1 MVEYKPVAQPEVPAL
16 DADPKGRHSSLCE
29 VKKKMR
35 SPFLI
40 AGLSAALTW
49 FGISVPA
56 QPARP
61 ANAVAETGKT
71 AAPPVP
77 GLSVER
83 LKRLDSLLQKYVD
96 DGRIAGAV
104 ALVLRDGNPVYQRA
118 VGWSDK
124 EAGRKMKMDTIFR
137 IASQT
142 KAITSAAIMALVEEG
157 KVGIAEPVSDFI
169 PTFAKTT
176 VAVKGDA
183 GVTMVP
189 AKRPIT
195 IADLLTH
202 TAGIS
207 YGTDPAVE
215 SLYQAKGLGPA
226 AGNGWYTADK
236 TEPIC
241 ETMERLGTLPFVAQP
256 GEAYVYGYNIDV
268 LGCVVEK
275 ASGMPLDQFVRTRI
289 TEPLG
294 MKDTAFF
301 LPAEQRERL
310 AAVYSSTADGTIVR
324 APEGSKGQGHYV
336 DGPKKSFAGG
346 AGLLSTAADYARF
359 LETIRR
365 GGALGGVR
373 ILGPRAAELMTTNQ
387 IGQLHSTTG
396 LGFGFGFETVDRY
409 GAKGMAG
416 VGAFGWGG
424 AYGTTYQ
431 VDRLGR
437 LVVVLMIQLM
447 PSKIDIESKFYNVV
461 YQALVN

>member
-1 MVEYKPVAQPEVPAL
+1 
-16 DADPKGRHSSLCE
+16 
-29 VKKKMR
+29 MR
-35 SPFLI
+35 SPILI
-40 AGLSAALTW
+40 ASLSAALTW
-49 FGISVPA
+49 FGVSGLA
-56 QPARP
+56 QPAAP
-61 ANAVAETGKT
+61 ASAAAETGKA
-71 AAPPVP
+71 AAPA
-77 GLSVER
+77 GLSAER

-96 DGRIAGAV
+96 DNRVAGVV
-104 ALVLRDGNPVYQRA
+104 ALVLRDGSPVYQRA

-142 KAITSAAIMALVEEG
+142 KAITSTALLALVEEG
-157 KVGIAEPVSDFI
+157 KVGITEPVSDFI

-176 VAVKGDA
+176 VAVKGDS

-207 YGTDPAVE
+207 YGTDATVA
-215 SLYQAKGLGPA
+215 SLYEAKGLGPA

-236 TEPIC
+236 AEPIC
-241 ETMERLGTLPFVAQP
+241 DSMERLGTLPFVAQP
-256 GEAYVYGYNIDV
+256 GEAFVYGYNIDI

-275 ASGMPLDQFVRTRI
+275 ASGMPLDKFIRTRI

-294 MKDTAFF
+294 MKDTNFF

-310 AAVYSSTADGTIVR
+310 AAVYESTADGFAR

-336 DGPKKSFAGG
+336 DGPRKSFAGG

-359 LETIRR
+359 LEMIRR
-365 GGALGGVR
+365 GGAIGGVR
-373 ILGPRAAELMTTNQ
+373 VLAPRTVELMTTNQ
-387 IGQLHSTTG
+387 SAQLHSTTG

-416 VGAFGWGG
+416 VGSFGWGG
-424 AYGTTYQ
+424 AYGTSYE
-431 VDRLGR
+431 VDRPGH
-437 LVVVLMIQLM
+437 LVMVMMIQLM
-447 PSKIDIESKFYNVV
+447 PNRTDIEPKFYNLV